1 MGPQSP
7 PLPPPPSPWPR
18 RWAGGPGQGLP
29 TAPRRGTRGSEHG
42 ALPPRP
48 AAIRPAGLC
57 GHEPG
62 SSWAGPRGEAVSLS
76 PAGCLQ
82 PPPGSATRARPCGRR
97 RRPGGAGC
105 SVDWLCGLAVPR
117 RLPLQSP
124 GMELQPRPAPA
135 RWRCL
140 PAQRL
145 RQDRVGWAAGSGPR
159 SPTGRGGGQGSLHGD
174 RGVRREGRYKEE
186 GGSKVKPGTHRA
198 RSERRGTG
206 PAQGPRWLRTAWTQE
221 RARLGLWKGGGPTER
236 PGGELS

>member
-1 MGPQSP
+1 MSEVETAGWHCPGLRPPRGPQKTLLWWRGQRPVPITAGQRLHPVGPQSP

-29 TAPRRGTRGSEHG
+29 TAPRWGTRGSEHG
-42 ALPPRP
+42 ALPPCP

-186 GGSKVKPGTHRA
+186 GGQ
-198 RSERRGTG
+198 
-206 PAQGPRWLRTAWTQE
+206 QGEAWNPQ
-221 RARLGLWKGGGPTER
+221 
-236 PGGELS
+236 S